1 MSAKASLSFDIYLR
15 TTPQQVRAVLA
26 DPVLAPRW
34 LAGIQFQPSRVADP
48 RRLTCEW
55 LQSDH
60 LEANGGSAS
69 VVRFESVAMGQVT
82 RLTVTHRDL
91 VPGGSFLNVL
101 AAGWPMIMSS
111 LKSLIETGRPLEFRC
126 PGVATL

>member
-1 MSAKASLSFDIYLR
+1 MSAKASLSFNIYLR
-15 TTPQQVRAVLA
+15 ATPQRVRAVLA

-34 LAGIQFQPSRVADP
+34 LAGIQFQPGREEDP

-69 VVRFESVAMGQVT
+69 VVRRRSR
-82 RLTVTHRDL
+82 RL
-91 VPGGSFLNVL
+91 
-101 AAGWPMIMSS
+101 
-111 LKSLIETGRPLEFRC
+111 GR
-126 PGVATL
+126 TLGRVG

>member
-15 TTPQQVRAVLA
+15 ATPQQVRAVLA
-26 DPVLAPRW
+26 DPGLAPRW
-34 LAGIQFQPSRVADP
+34 LAGIEFRPSREEGP
-48 RRLTCEW
+48 PRLTCEW

-69 VVRFESVAMGQVT
+69 VVRFESVAMGQET

-91 VPGGSFLNVL
+91 APGGSFLNVL
-101 AAGWPMIMSS
+101 ASGWPMIVSS
-111 LKSLIETGRPLEFRC
+111 LKSLIETGRPLEFGC
-126 PGVATL
+126 A